1 MIPSSAPRQLEIAAR
16 IQYDDMHD
24 LETEL
29 KSAEAAL
36 KKRLKTENAL
46 VRKEVDSAQV
56 VEAMGQWIGTP
67 VSRLIRSKREREKLL
82 CLEEQL
88 RQCVVGQLEAVTAVN
103 EDVRHRP
110 YAVVLFDEMEKA
122 GPDVSNVLLQVPDD
136 GRLTDGQSRSVN
148 FTNTIIVMTSNIGAQ
163 TILKMTEKG
172 EPDEV
177 ISAHVRTL
185 LKKHLRREMLK
196 RIDMPMV
203 FHQLRKKD
211 LADIVDIQV
220 GSLRERLKAR
230 GLDLELTPAAV
241 SALADE
247 RYDPAFGARHLK
259 RVIQQRLENEI
270 AKRMLEG
277 KLTNGDLVRVDA
289 AGHR

>member
-1 MIPSSAPRQLEIAAR
+1 
-16 IQYDDMHD
+16 MHD

-36 KKRLKTENAL
+36 KKRLKTDNAL
-46 VRKEVDSAQV
+46 VRNEVDSAQV
-56 VEAMGQWIGTP
+56 VEVVGQWIGTP
-67 VSRLIRSKREREKLL
+67 VSRLIKSKREREKLL
-82 CLEEQL
+82 YLEEQL
-88 RQCVVGQLEAVTAVN
+88 RQCVVGRLEAVTAVS

-122 GPDVSNVLLQVPDD
+122 DPDVSNALLQVLDD
-136 GRLTDGQSRSVN
+136 GRLTDSQSRSVA

-172 EPDEV
+172 EPDEM

-196 RIDMPMV
+196 RIDIPMV

-211 LADIVDIQV
+211 LADIVDIQA
-220 GSLRERLKAR
+220 GSLLERLKAR

-259 RVIQQRLENEI
+259 RVIQQRLGNEI
-270 AKRMLEG
+270 ADRILKG
-277 KLTNGDLVRVDA
+277 GSADSDTVRVDFAGKSFTFDHGA
-289 AGHR
+289 ARVEAKA